1 MSLRTYAAA
10 INAAMAPAGTRIS
23 NGDPD
28 GSESLLGLG
37 GKRATGSR
45 GKLQSQR
52 RTAEGAVL

>member
-1 MSLRTYAAA
+1 MRLQTCAAA
-10 INAAMAPAGTRIS
+10 INAPMAPAGTRIS

-37 GKRATGSR
+37 DTTGSR

-52 RTAEGAVL
+52 RTAEGAIL